1 MQNDGKIVAL
11 TGGETVEGQ
20 ISMIETEETA
30 EYKAFVEKFKPKKT
44 TDDCYTPQNVYEAVR
59 DWAVQEYGLEG
70 REIVRPFWPG
80 GDYEHYDYQS
90 GCVVIDN
97 PPFSILSKICRFYDA
112 RGIDYFLFAP
122 SLTLFS
128 INRGQCNYVAS
139 DADITYENGANVQ
152 TGFVTNLGEYKVTLS
167 GELHR
172 LVKVANEANTKAGN
186 PLPVYVYPHN
196 VINAAQLQKIVCRGI
211 DLRIRPED
219 ATFIRAMDAQR
230 AEGKAIYGSGFL
242 LSTRAAAEKAAAEKA
257 AAEKAAAE
265 KAAATRWPLSDRE
278 KAIIAEM
285 DGNISVE
292 G

>member
-1 MQNDGKIVAL
+1 MD
-11 TGGETVEGQ
+11 GQ
-20 ISMIETEETA
+20 ISMLEAEETA
-30 EYKAFVEKFKPKKT
+30 EYRSFVEKFKPKKT
-44 TDDCYTPQNVYEAVR
+44 TDDCYTPENVYEAVR

-80 GDYEHYDYQS
+80 GDYEHYDYQA

-112 RGIDYFLFAP
+112 RGIDYFLFAQAK
-122 SLTLFS
+122 TLFS
-128 INRGQCNYVAS
+128 INRGESNYVVA
-139 DADITYENGANVQ
+139 DAGITYENGAIVR

-167 GELHR
+167 GALHR

-186 PLPVYVYPHN
+186 QLPVYTYPHN
-196 VINAAQLQKIVCRGI
+196 IVNAAQLQRIVCRGI

-219 ATFIRAMDAQR
+219 ATFIRVMDEQR
-230 AEGKAIYGSGFL
+230 AEGKAIYGGGFL
-242 LSTRAAAEKAAAEKA
+242 LSTKAAAEKAAAEKA

-265 KAAATRWPLSDRE
+265 KAAATFWPLSERE

-285 DGNISVE
+285 DGRQS
-292 G
+292 GGGCR

>member
-1 MQNDGKIVAL
+1 M
-11 TGGETVEGQ
+11 EGQ
-20 ISMIETEETA
+20 IIMMEAEETA

-44 TDDCYTPQNVYEAVR
+44 TDDCYTPENVYEAVR

-80 GDYEHYDYQS
+80 GDYERFAYPD

-112 RGIDYFLFAP
+112 HGIDYFLFAP

-128 INRGQCNYVAS
+128 INCGKCNYILTDS
-139 DADITYENGANVQ
+139 RITYHNKAKVL
-152 TGFVTNLGEYKVTLS
+152 TSFVTSLGAYRITLS
-167 GELHR
+167 SDLQSRVQAADE
-172 LVKVANEANTKAGN
+172 ENTKHKN
-186 PLPVYVYPHN
+186 KLHVYTYPHN
-196 VINAAQLQKIVCRGI
+196 VVNAAQLRKIVYHGVEM
-211 DLRIRPED
+211 RIRPED
-219 ATFIRAMDAQR
+219 VTYIRAMDAQR
-230 AEGKAIYGSGFL
+230 AEGKIYGGGFL
-242 LSTRAAAEKAAAEKA
+242 LSTRAAAEKAAAEKE

-265 KAAATRWPLSDRE
+265 KAAEMRCQLSERE

-285 DGNISVE
+285 DGNGSLK

>member
-1 MQNDGKIVAL
+1 M
-11 TGGETVEGQ
+11 EGQ
-20 ISMIETEETA
+20 ISMLEAEETA

-44 TDDCYTPQNVYEAVR
+44 TDDCYTPENVYEAVR

-70 REIVRPFWPG
+70 REIVRTFWPG
-80 GDYEHYDYQS
+80 GDYERFAYPD

-122 SLTLFS
+122 SLTLFG
-128 INRGQCNYVAS
+128 INRGESNYVVA
-139 DADITYENGANVQ
+139 DADITYENGAIVS
-152 TGFVTNLGEYKVTLS
+152 TGFVTNLGEYKVVLS
-167 GELHR
+167 SELHR
-172 LVKVANEANTKAGN
+172 LVKAANEANTKAVN
-186 PLPVYVYPHN
+186 QMPVYTYPHN
-196 VINAAQLQKIVCRGI
+196 IVNAAQLQKIVCRGI

-242 LSTRAAAEKAAAEKA
+242 LSSRAAAEKAAAEKAAAEKAAAEKA

-265 KAAATRWPLSDRE
+265 KAAATRWLLSERE

>member
-1 MQNDGKIVAL
+1 M
-11 TGGETVEGQ
+11 EGQ
-20 ISMIETEETA
+20 ISMMEAEETA

-80 GDYEHYDYQS
+80 GDYEHYEYPS

-122 SLTLFS
+122 SLTLFN
-128 INRGQCNYVAS
+128 INRGQCNYVVA
-139 DADITYENGANVQ
+139 DADITYENGANVR
-152 TGFVTNLGEYKVTLS
+152 TGFVTSMGEYKVELS
-167 GELHR
+167 SALHR
-172 LVKVANEANTKAGN
+172 LVKAANDANTKAEN
-186 PLPVYVYPHN
+186 QLPVYVYPHN

-219 ATFIRAMDAQR
+219 ATFINKMDAQR
-230 AEGKAIYGSGFL
+230 AEGKAIYGAGFL
-242 LSTRAAAEKAAAEKA
+242 LSNRE

-265 KAAATRWPLSDRE
+265 KAAATRWPLSERE

-285 DGNISVE
+285 DGRQS
-292 G
+292 GGGCR